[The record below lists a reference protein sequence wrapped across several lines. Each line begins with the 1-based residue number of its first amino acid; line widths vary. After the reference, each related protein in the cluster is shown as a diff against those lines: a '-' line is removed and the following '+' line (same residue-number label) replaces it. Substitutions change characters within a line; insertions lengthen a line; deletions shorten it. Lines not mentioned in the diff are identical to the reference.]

1 MSISIEQLQAIQ
13 AQQAQQTDTRK
24 KSAPA
29 PGEGFDSLLS
39 SQISEQTAIMT
50 GLPTPPP
57 GSRMGVA
64 GRANSMLLGN
74 EAEAE
79 SAEDSQLGSVANG
92 VDKLLSGFETYATRL
107 ADGSSGSL
115 KAAHSLLQDLSQS
128 VKTLRLDNME
138 LTKANPS
145 MDTILNELDVIATT
159 ERFKFNRGDYI

>member
-13 AQQAQQTDTRK
+13 AQQADSRK

-39 SQISEQTAIMT
+39 SQISERAAPMT

-57 GSRMGVA
+57 GSRMGVE

-74 EAEAE
+74 NAEPE
-79 SAEDSQLGSVANG
+79 SAQESQLGSVANG

-128 VKTLRLDNME
+128 VKTLRLDNLE

-145 MDTILNELDVIATT
+145 MDSILNELDVIATT